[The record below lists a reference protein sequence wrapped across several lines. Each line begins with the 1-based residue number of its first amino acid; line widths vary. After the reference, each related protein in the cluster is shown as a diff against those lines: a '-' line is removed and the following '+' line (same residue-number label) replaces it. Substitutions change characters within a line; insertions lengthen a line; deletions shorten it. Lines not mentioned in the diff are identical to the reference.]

1 MFAEVVK
8 RNEKGK
14 KMVLVKLKDRERK
27 MEVMRKKWGLKG
39 RGERIEDDLMVKER
53 KIQWRLKRMA
63 EEERRNKRAA
73 WVKYTRIWMGARW

>member
-1 MFAEVVK
+1 
-8 RNEKGK
+8 
-14 KMVLVKLKDRERK
+14 
-27 MEVMRKKWGLKG
+27 MRKKWGLKG

-53 KIQWRLKRMA
+53 KMQWRLKRMA